1 MEYAPLD
8 YQDENPITIFN
19 GLPTTNTL
27 DNISANDLLNNI
39 DPVNSVQN
47 TFNESIIIRDTL
59 QNVLQGVEV
68 LPIDDKEFKDPE
80 IDDLVDKL
88 KGFSKNFD
96 ILQKEL
102 DELKIKYNQESI
114 KSIDNIDKLNS
125 SISYM
130 KNMNELYDK
139 DNSIKD
145 IIDQMN
151 TYNQK
156 IKENDNLY
164 SVKNDFIKKRKQLNK
179 HLYLIQCINSWN
191 ISAICP
197 ICMTN
202 KIDSYCNPCGHTS
215 CGECLKKN
223 SNIINNINNNKCV
236 ICREYVM
243 DIRKLYFI

>member
-27 DNISANDLLNNI
+27 DNIPANDLLNNI

-114 KSIDNIDKLNS
+114 KSMDNIDKLNS
-125 SISYM
+125 SISFM

-156 IKENDNLY
+156 IKENDNLNA
-164 SVKNDFIKKRKQLNK
+164 VKNDFIKKRKQLNK

-215 CGECLKKN
+215 CAECLQKN
-223 SNIINNINNNKCV
+223 SNVINNVNNNKCV

>member
-8 YQDENPITIFN
+8 YQDENPIIIFN
-19 GLPTTNTL
+19 GLPSTNSL
-27 DNISANDLLNNI
+27 DNIPTNELLNNI

-59 QNVLQGVEV
+59 QNILQGTDI
-68 LPIDDKEFKDPE
+68 LPIDDEEFKDTE
-80 IDDLVDKL
+80 IDNIIDKL

-96 ILQKEL
+96 TLQKEL
-102 DELKIKYNQESI
+102 DELKQKYNEEYKKTNQ
-114 KSIDNIDKLNS
+114 NIEKLNS
-125 SISYM
+125 SIDFM
-130 KNMNELYDK
+130 KTVNNLYDK
-139 DNSIKD
+139 DDSIKD
-145 IIDQMN
+145 IIDRMN
-151 TYNQK
+151 TYNKK
-156 IKENDNLY
+156 IKENDNLNLA
-164 SVKNDFIKKRKQLNK
+164 KDNFIKKRKQLNK

-215 CGECLKKN
+215 CAECLQKN
-223 SNIINNINNNKCV
+223 SNVINNVNNNKCV